1 MMLKRHHTVIHLTLL
16 QLRLWGMREII
27 GQCCWFAQA
36 GWWCTYIPMWHMWSS
51 NLFYAILYIWQ
62 MKCQWMKNRL
72 NKVWDKVV
80 TNLLML
86 KGHTCHRFAT
96 WIWAKMNFT
105 LARFRTAVYKTPQTA
120 KQSNKTL
127 PRWRAGATHF
137 SIEIASHSSTQAMWM
152 SQCDVLLQRFSGG
165 IHLVEVRCQKPI
177 NIPCWITFWY
187 LLKGSIT

>member
-1 MMLKRHHTVIHLTLL
+1 MIRGCDHDERATNTTCSTVSFDWWVDQLSFILSPPEPMHIIASMMLKRHHTVIHLTLL

-120 KQSNKTL
+120 KQSNKHCPVDALGRHTS
-127 PRWRAGATHF
+127 P
-137 SIEIASHSSTQAMWM
+137 
-152 SQCDVLLQRFSGG
+152 
-165 IHLVEVRCQKPI
+165 
-177 NIPCWITFWY
+177 
-187 LLKGSIT
+187 LK